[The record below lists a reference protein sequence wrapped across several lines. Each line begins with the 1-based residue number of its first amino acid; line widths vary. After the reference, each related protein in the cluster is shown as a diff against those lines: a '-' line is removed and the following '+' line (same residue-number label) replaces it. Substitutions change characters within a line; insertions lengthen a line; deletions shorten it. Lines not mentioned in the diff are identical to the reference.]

1 MMQQM
6 VILSEKWYWKIANF
20 YRMVAISSHAVPMIR
35 LKDKSNL
42 IHAVILH
49 KVLLSVMAEMNQFK
63 SGVDSAGLG
72 VQESKNTMI
81 YVRLVLLL

>member
-1 MMQQM
+1 MALENNKF
-6 VILSEKWYWKIANF
+6 LSDSGYIKP
-20 YRMVAISSHAVPMIR
+20 VSMIR

-42 IHAVILH
+42 IHAVTLH

-72 VQESKNTMI
+72 VQESIEKYHDTVHVPHFTALMI
-81 YVRLVLLL
+81 TAS